1 LSRADAARRS
11 GAARPIGLA
20 QLHLRWISHAGQCL
34 AQATCDEQ
42 HLRENTLDHGRL
54 AILVDA
60 LEKSGCPNPNI
71 LGHCRSEG
79 EHERGCWAIDALL
92 GKS

>member
-11 GAARPIGLA
+11 GAAGQIGLA
-20 QLHLRWISHAGQCL
+20 QLHLRWIRHAGQCL

-42 HLRENTLDHGRL
+42 HLPESTLHNGRL
-54 AILVDA
+54 AILADA

-79 EHERGCWAIDALL
+79 EHARGCWVIDALL